1 MPMIEV
7 NHVTKE
13 YRLGE
18 LRTVRDALAGLAAR
32 IRGREVAARKRLKAL
47 DDVDFRV
54 ARGEVLGIIGHNG
67 AGKSTLLKLLAR
79 ITRPTRGAVSVHGR
93 VAPLVEVSAGLVP
106 HLTGRENIFVNGAIL
121 GMRKAEIARKFDE
134 IVAFAELEDFIDTPV
149 KRYSSGM
156 VVRLGFAIATTVEAE
171 VLLIDEVLSVG
182 DVAFQRKCF
191 ERMES
196 LIRRE
201 ERTVLFVSH
210 QIRQVERIC
219 SRVILLEH
227 GRVVADGRPAEVCN
241 LFIQKSNQRLI
252 DHHARVV
259 RRDIYE
265 SPTCRFLGVEVVDQH
280 GLVTNRTECG
290 RPMRIRLRFEALE
303 RWERTAF
310 AIGFHTT
317 DFIYLTDNSTFDD
330 LRDFPPGEHTVELT
344 LPAMNLLPG
353 VYSILAWIGHDT
365 QKREFHGEGLVAF
378 EVFSNDYTVT
388 RQRDRGLVAMPG
400 TWRLGGR
407 PSLGAPSHGPRRTGA
422 RMASEAGAAGEAVAD
437 GPAAQSPANSLPARL
452 P

>member
-1 MPMIEV
+1 MSIIEV
-7 NHVTKE
+7 DHVTKE

-18 LRTVRDALAGLAAR
+18 LRTIRDTLAGLAAR
-32 IRGREVAARKRLKAL
+32 VRGREIPARKTMKAL

-54 ARGEVLGIIGHNG
+54 ERGEVLGIIGHNG

-79 ITRPTRGAVSVHGR
+79 ITQPTRGSVTVRGR

-171 VLLIDEVLSVG
+171 ILLVDEVLSVG

-219 SRVILLEH
+219 SRVILLDH
-227 GRVVADGRPAEVCN
+227 GRIVADGRPPEVCN
-241 LFIQKSNQRLI
+241 LFIQRSNQHLVE
-252 DHHARVV
+252 HHAKVV
-259 RRDIYE
+259 RQDIYE
-265 SPTCRFLGVEVVDQH
+265 SPTCRFLGLELVDEH
-280 GLVTNRTECG
+280 SVITNRVECG
-290 RPMRIRLRFEALE
+290 RPLRVRIRFRALE
-303 RWERTAF
+303 PWERTAF

-317 DFIYLTDNSTFDD
+317 DFIYLTDNSTFED
-330 LRDFPPGEHTVELT
+330 LRDFPAGEHFVELS
-344 LPAMNLLPG
+344 LPAMMLLPG
-353 VYSILAWIGHDT
+353 VYSIRAWIGHDT
-365 QKREFHGEGLVAF
+365 QKREFHGEGLIAF
-378 EVFSNDYTVT
+378 EVYSNDYVIT
-388 RQRDRGLVAMPG
+388 RQRDAGLVAMPG
-400 TWRLGGR
+400 KWQLGGR
-407 PSLGAPSHGPRRTGA
+407 PSLLTEPGQAARTGTA
-422 RMASEAGAAGEAVAD
+422 
-437 GPAAQSPANSLPARL
+437 
-452 P
+452 